1 MEFTKEVIKFTSYS
15 NKEGWVINVSED
27 KKVGI
32 YTPKNKLVMFKE
44 LTFNEQRE
52 VIPLINF
59 IEDDTKHSFN
69 LIED

>member
-1 MEFTKEVIKFTSYS
+1 MEFTKQVIKFTSYS
-15 NKEGWVINVSED
+15 NKEGWVIDVTKD
-27 KKVGI
+27 KKAGI
-32 YTPKNKLVMFKE
+32 YNPQNKLVMFKE

-52 VIPLINF
+52 VIPLIKF

>member
-15 NKEGWVINVSED
+15 NKEGWVIDVTKD

-32 YTPKNKLVMFKE
+32 YNPKNKLVVFKE

>member
-1 MEFTKEVIKFTSYS
+1 MEFTKQVIKFTSYS

-32 YTPKNKLVMFKE
+32 YNPKNKLVVFKE

-52 VIPLINF
+52 VIPLIKF